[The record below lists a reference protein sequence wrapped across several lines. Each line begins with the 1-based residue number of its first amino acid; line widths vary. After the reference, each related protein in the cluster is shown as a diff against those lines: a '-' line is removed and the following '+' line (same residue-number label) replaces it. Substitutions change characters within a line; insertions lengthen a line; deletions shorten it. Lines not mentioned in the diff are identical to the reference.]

1 MFQKSFHFQDFF
13 CLTKILPLLIILF
26 EYKFSQEK
34 QHIMMIPLQKRNKW
48 MLFHTKN
55 RYLDKLQLGTDRQKT
70 EERMT
75 KRYKDGM

>member
-1 MFQKSFHFQDFF
+1 
-13 CLTKILPLLIILF
+13 
-26 EYKFSQEK
+26 
-34 QHIMMIPLQKRNKW
+34 MIPLQKRNKW

-55 RYLDKLQLGTDRQKT
+55 RYLDKFQLGTDRQKT